1 MSNSDSLKELTR
13 IAAEAESKIKSML
26 DGLDGVARNAAKAT
40 KPYKEQLTILRETNE
55 KVKEIRDGYKQTV
68 QTLINQESKLKD
80 LSGLQASIANT
91 ERKRIDFQ
99 QTLGIEHKQ
108 LFESLSS
115 ISEKN
120 QELLSLSQED
130 VIARSLLTDEI
141 SNMLSE
147 LSEVDGVNQSI
158 IDTME
163 EQFDTAKGI
172 SSMTQKQQAFLNKQ
186 LGVYEGIRDTIGGVL
201 ETASL
206 LTSSFAGAT
215 GGLLIGLG
223 YGLKQVM
230 KVNQELGYSV
240 DQLNL
245 ASTEAGLL
253 GFFIDGAGDNLKT
266 LNDEFGGTKNIS
278 AGVQTDIGLMS
289 LYAGATGVQ
298 LAKLTGTFARLNSG
312 STGIAMDMIETTR
325 QLAFQRGVAPGQV
338 LQDMADA
345 AEETATFSK
354 GTGRN
359 LIEAAVA
366 ARELGVSLQT
376 AGGVANNLLDFESSI
391 TKELELSAMLG
402 KSINL
407 NRARGLAY
415 AGKTTEAVQEAVKQL
430 GGYNAFVKMDPIMRK
445 QTADLLGVS
454 VSELEKMANNQTRLS
469 EESSFSEKSYDRMA
483 SVAKALGTNIG
494 DMVMGMGAF
503 VMSLGQAV
511 IQYRTMKA
519 LQTQSSAGGGVSNMI
534 ASKSGKMYDIN
545 SPQGKMIKNLGGGGS
560 SIKPTPAA
568 NLGGKA
574 ASIKPTPAANVG
586 GKGSIAQQT
595 GKVGSNMTNVLKGAA
610 AMLLVAASIYVLG
623 KALQEFTDIGKEEM
637 IAAGVGLLAL
647 VGSVALLGV
656 LLSGPQAAAVIV
668 AAGAMV
674 IVAGA
679 IWVLGKAIQEM
690 AKGFSMLS
698 TVGSELTGLVSMTTG
713 IIALA
718 GALGL
723 LGYGLMTLGSM
734 GSVAIPV
741 LLALGGLG
749 LVAGLFASSSSP
761 SEEGEDDLASLTKK
775 SNKLL
780 QTLIDEV
787 KKIDTNVYI
796 NGNAITDNVTKGQQ
810 KETRNLAG
818 RGVVFTGV
826 N

>member
-1 MSNSDSLKELTR
+1 MANSDSLKELTR
-13 IAAEAESKIKSML
+13 IAAEAESKIKNML
-26 DGLDGVARNAAKAT
+26 DGLDGVARSAAKAT
-40 KPYKEQLTILRETNE
+40 QPYKEQLTILRETNE
-55 KVKEIRDGYKQTV
+55 QVKEIRDGYKQTV

-80 LSGLQASIANT
+80 LSGLQASIATT

-147 LSEVDGVNQSI
+147 LGSVEGVNESI
-158 IDTME
+158 IDTMQ

-172 SSMTQKQQAFLNKQ
+172 ASMTQKQQAFLNKQ
-186 LGVYEGIRDTIGGVL
+186 LGVYEGIRDTVGGVL

-240 DQLNL
+240 DQLNF

-312 STGIAMDMIETTR
+312 STAIAMDMIETTR

-469 EESSFSEKSYDRMA
+469 EESSFSEKSYDRMS

-519 LQTQSSAGGGVSNMI
+519 LQNQSAAGSGVSNMVQ
-534 ASKSGKMYDIN
+534 SKSGKMFDIN
-545 SPQGKMIKNLGGGGS
+545 SPQGKMIASKGGT
-560 SIKPTPAA
+560 IKPTAPA
-568 NLGGKA
+568 NVGSKM
-574 ASIKPTPAANVG
+574 STIKSPPPANVG

-595 GKVGSNMTNVLKGAA
+595 GKVGSNMTNILKGAA

-623 KALQEFTDIGKEEM
+623 KALQEFTNIGKEQM
-637 IAAGVGLLAL
+637 IAAGVGLLGL

-656 LLSGPQAAAVIV
+656 LLSGPQASAVIV

-698 TVGSELTGLVSMTTG
+698 TVGSELNGLVSMTTG

-723 LGYGLMTLGSM
+723 LGYGLMTLGSL

-749 LVAGLFASSSSP
+749 LVAGLFAASSSP
-761 SEEGEDDLASLTKK
+761 SEEGENDLASLTKK

-780 QTLIDEV
+780 QSLIDEV

-796 NGNAITDNVTKGQQ
+796 NGNIITDNVTKGQQ
-810 KETRNLAG
+810 KETRNLSG
-818 RGVVFTGV
+818 RGVVFTGID
-826 N
+826 

>member
-1 MSNSDSLKELTR
+1 MANSDSLKELTR

-55 KVKEIRDGYKQTV
+55 QVKEIRDGYKQTV

-147 LSEVDGVNQSI
+147 LSGVDGVNQSI

-240 DQLNL
+240 DQLNI

-545 SPQGKMIKNLGGGGS
+545 SPQGKMIKNLGDTSS
-560 SIKPTPAA
+560 SIKPTQ
-568 NLGGKA
+568 
-574 ASIKPTPAANVG
+574 AANVG

-749 LVAGLFASSSSP
+749 LVSGLFAASSSP
-761 SEEGEDDLASLTKK
+761 SEGGEDDLASLTKK

-780 QTLIDEV
+780 KDLIDEV

-796 NGNAITDNVTKGQQ
+796 NGNVITDNVTKGQQ

>member
-1 MSNSDSLKELTR
+1 MANSDSLKELTR

-55 KVKEIRDGYKQTV
+55 QVKEIRDGYKQTV

-147 LSEVDGVNQSI
+147 LSGVDGVNQSI

-240 DQLNL
+240 DQLNF

-519 LQTQSSAGGGVSNMI
+519 LQAQSSAGGGVSNMI
-534 ASKSGKMYDIN
+534 ASKSGKMYDVN

-560 SIKPTPAA
+560 
-568 NLGGKA
+568 
-574 ASIKPTPAANVG
+574 SIKPTPAANVG

-623 KALQEFTDIGKEEM
+623 KALQEFTNIGKEQM

-668 AAGAMV
+668 AAAAMV

-761 SEEGEDDLASLTKK
+761 SEGGEDDLASLTKK

-780 QTLIDEV
+780 QTLINEV
-787 KKIDTNVYI
+787 KNIDTNVYI
-796 NGNAITDNVTKGQQ
+796 NGKAITDNVTKGQQ

-818 RGVVFTGV
+818 RGVVFTGSD
-826 N
+826 

>member
-1 MSNSDSLKELTR
+1 MANSDSLKELTR
-13 IAAEAESKIKSML
+13 IAAEAESKIKNML
-26 DGLDGVARNAAKAT
+26 DGLDGVARSAAKAT
-40 KPYKEQLTILRETNE
+40 QPYKEQLTILRETNE
-55 KVKEIRDGYKQTV
+55 QVKEIRDGYKQTV

-80 LSGLQASIANT
+80 LSGLQASIATT

-147 LSEVDGVNQSI
+147 LGSVEGVNESI
-158 IDTME
+158 IDTMQ

-172 SSMTQKQQAFLNKQ
+172 ASMTQKQQAFLNKQ
-186 LGVYEGIRDTIGGVL
+186 LGVYEGIRDTVGGVL

-240 DQLNL
+240 DQLNF

-312 STGIAMDMIETTR
+312 STAIAMDMIETTR
-325 QLAFQRGVAPGQV
+325 QLAHQRGVAPGQV

-469 EESSFSEKSYDRMA
+469 EESSFSEKSYDRMS

-519 LQTQSSAGGGVSNMI
+519 LQNQSAAGSGVSNMVQ
-534 ASKSGKMYDIN
+534 SKSGKMFDIN
-545 SPQGKMIKNLGGGGS
+545 SPQGKMIASKGGT
-560 SIKPTPAA
+560 IKPTAP
-568 NLGGKA
+568 
-574 ASIKPTPAANVG
+574 ANVG

-595 GKVGSNMTNVLKGAA
+595 GKVGSNMTNILKGAA

-623 KALQEFTDIGKEEM
+623 KALQEFTNIGKEQM
-637 IAAGVGLLAL
+637 IAAGVGLLGL

-656 LLSGPQAAAVIV
+656 LLSGPQASAVIV

-723 LGYGLMTLGSM
+723 LGYGLMTLGSL

-749 LVAGLFASSSSP
+749 LVAGLFAASSSS
-761 SEEGEDDLASLTKK
+761 SEEGENDLASLTKK
-775 SNKLL
+775 SNELL
-780 QTLIDEV
+780 QSLINEV
-787 KKIDTNVYI
+787 KNIDTNVYI

-810 KETRNLAG
+810 KETRNLSG
-818 RGVVFTGV
+818 RGVVFTGID
-826 N
+826 